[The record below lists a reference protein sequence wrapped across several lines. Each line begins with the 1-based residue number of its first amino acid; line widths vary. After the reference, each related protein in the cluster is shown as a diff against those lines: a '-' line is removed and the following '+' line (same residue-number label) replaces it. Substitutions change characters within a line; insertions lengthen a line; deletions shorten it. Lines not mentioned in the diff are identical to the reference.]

1 MSEAAW
7 DFVKTK
13 WDAYIGQVT
22 TTADQKVQQLKA
34 ACSPELLQRMYDS
47 GSYPSLT
54 TEELLL
60 TEMEKLAVIK
70 VHKAV
75 HTMNLWK
82 MTQMSDETG
91 RAFAAR
97 ITGTADLCGMTLEC
111 SQCQAKNSYR
121 DQVVLQVLLH
131 GMRDNNIRSKVLS
144 RNTTG
149 DLSGLHKTID
159 YIEVEEA
166 GYQEASN
173 LHEHIQVNTIHRST
187 YQQLKSE
194 EKKRRCG
201 YCGGQKHGDS
211 NSLAERRDHC
221 RAWGKTCSNCKK
233 ENHLAN
239 VCRSKSKPAAP
250 GKEDLAQV
258 DSIAPGGFFPISVSQ
273 PPDPPALPHPDTWP
287 SSWTTLA
294 PPASLEDLLPIIAN
308 ITRQDNTPS
317 VTTIPLPH
325 HVHSHIDGWLKTK
338 PESSPTHLMDITLDR
353 QAYAQLSV
361 PIPNVDTRLVDHA
374 KYDWFFEEDI
384 CRLCGNSCMLYQAYP
399 IILHFRDQDGCF
411 WGKCQQGWLRC

>member
-47 GSYPSLT
+47 GSYSSLT

-121 DQVVLQVLLH
+121 DQVVL
-131 GMRDNNIRSKVLS
+131 
-144 RNTTG
+144 
-149 DLSGLHKTID
+149 
-159 YIEVEEA
+159 
-166 GYQEASN
+166 
-173 LHEHIQVNTIHRST
+173 
-187 YQQLKSE
+187 
-194 EKKRRCG
+194 
-201 YCGGQKHGDS
+201 
-211 NSLAERRDHC
+211 
-221 RAWGKTCSNCKK
+221 
-233 ENHLAN
+233 
-239 VCRSKSKPAAP
+239 
-250 GKEDLAQV
+250 
-258 DSIAPGGFFPISVSQ
+258 
-273 PPDPPALPHPDTWP
+273 
-287 SSWTTLA
+287 
-294 PPASLEDLLPIIAN
+294 
-308 ITRQDNTPS
+308 
-317 VTTIPLPH
+317 
-325 HVHSHIDGWLKTK
+325 
-338 PESSPTHLMDITLDR
+338 
-353 QAYAQLSV
+353 
-361 PIPNVDTRLVDHA
+361 
-374 KYDWFFEEDI
+374 
-384 CRLCGNSCMLYQAYP
+384 
-399 IILHFRDQDGCF
+399 
-411 WGKCQQGWLRC
+411 